1 MTTAPIHA
9 VFFDFGG
16 VFIPSPFGAIGPAA
30 ERLAVAEADLVDAI
44 FGPYDADTDHP
55 WHRLERGEISF
66 EEARTA
72 IGDLS
77 EQRGLIRLDPMVAL
91 ADLVI
96 DRSIREFMVDA
107 VRDLRSQGIRTGII
121 TNNIAEFGTHWKAM
135 IPVDELFDDIVDSS
149 AVGIRKPD
157 AAIYA
162 LACERLGVEPA
173 NALFIDDYQGNVDG
187 AVAAGLRAVCCG
199 YTVESTE
206 AALAELLAQ
215 LAD

>member
-107 VRDLRSQGIRTGII
+107 VRDLRTQGIRTGII

-206 AALAELLAQ
+206 AALAELLA
-215 LAD
+215 LF